1 MDYRLIDYRTWC
13 HSNTKT
19 KLWFWQWLTGVQ
31 WIVNILGPCKRK
43 FLFNPIY
50 WLLYTR
56 LMKQKDRGRERDTYT
71 NTKSIQSNTFGNKL
85 STFIDYH
92 CSKMRSDSRKWLLY
106 SVQHEHHHHQHHLP
120 LIIWTCHS
128 YFEMLLLLV
137 LLLLWLVFFV
147 CCCRRY
153 HSSSFSILWL
163 CMPNRFTFLCPSN
176 SLPFATVQNWIVTM
190 RLYHH
195 GRLISFTPIS
205 LFLSLTHTHSVLL
218 TVIVRPIIK
227 IGKQE
232 RKKHLRSN

>member
-1 MDYRLIDYRTWC
+1 MLVVIYTFDEAK
-13 HSNTKT
+13 NTE
-19 KLWFWQWLTGVQ
+19 VE
-31 WIVNILGPCKRK
+31 
-43 FLFNPIY
+43 
-50 WLLYTR
+50 
-56 LMKQKDRGRERDTYT
+56 RERYIHT

-128 YFEMLLLLV
+128 YFEILLLLV
-137 LLLLWLVFFV
+137 LFV

-176 SLPFATVQNWIVTM
+176 SLPFATVQTELLLCASTTM
-190 RLYHH
+190 DAWFLSLRFLF
-195 GRLISFTPIS
+195 SS

-227 IGKQE
+227 IAKQE
-232 RKKHLRSN
+232 RKNIFEATNLLWHRPECVHLN